1 MHVKAVRVFVDC
13 VLRYGLPIKFVAVL
27 VRGSPKNKP
36 LLMEAVKAAF
46 LSGQIQ
52 ATKSGLAVAMSKS
65 LRSRGITISECTVVR
80 WLEKT

>member
-1 MHVKAVRVFVDC
+1 MGKSAQSLLSDVVAILPSRSRKGLVDSFPEDIVREMKVVKEAFV
-13 VLRYGLPIKFVAVL
+13 
-27 VRGSPKNKP
+27 
-36 LLMEAVKAAF
+36 
-46 LSGQIQ
+46 SGQIQ

>member
-1 MHVKAVRVFVDC
+1 MAKSAPSLLSDVVAILPSRSRKSLVESFPEDIVRE
-13 VLRYGLPIKFVAVL
+13 
-27 VRGSPKNKP
+27 
-36 LLMEAVKAAF
+36 MEAVKAAF